1 MRPYVGRHERR
12 HAASREAVW
21 TPGGG
26 RQTDVEPLETADRA
40 RVQREARERVSVL
53 YTGRRR
59 AA

>member
-1 MRPYVGRHERR
+1 MRDYIGRHERTR
-12 HAASREAVW
+12 ATSRASGLGA
-21 TPGGG
+21 GG